1 MEIQSAKGLVNR
13 WEVCAEVLGESQNIG
28 SQKAYSLSD
37 VRIFSAMPG
46 KGVRH
51 TRNKLRGAHCS
62 LFLCRALMVPKFL
75 FN

>member
-46 KGVRH
+46 KGHLTFLHWLPPIVKVRCGFCGVQ
-51 TRNKLRGAHCS
+51 LI
-62 LFLCRALMVPKFL
+62 
-75 FN
+75 